1 MALAMDLKGKK
12 FGELTAEKY
21 LGKHGWLC
29 KCSCGVTRVFSTV
42 ALIQGKVSSCGHEII
57 PKVDWNLAGKTYKK
71 LTVLHQSPNNFWMCH
86 CECGIDKNIPDFDLR
101 TGKAVNCGIRERHRK
116 NVKRDRVD
124 LTGDT
129 FGEWYVDRYDADN
142 LKYLCVCSCGT
153 QRLIKGS
160 DLVAGKTR
168 SCGHGTTSF
177 IDLTGKTFGELKV
190 NRRMPDGTWECT
202 CSCGN
207 VCYKN
212 GYALRSCETTTCG
225 HKTAFKD
232 LTGADI
238 NEWHVNKYIGDG
250 MWDCTC
256 SCGKQD
262 QIHGYTLRAG
272 TSKSCGHTRKL
283 NLLGKDFGL
292 LHVDRCIDGR
302 YYECT
307 CQCGNK
313 IVALGGNIINGNIR
327 SCGCNTEAF
336 RRQTMLSRYGDIST
350 ARVNNPRKLW
360 QIEALESR
368 NNLQSA
374 IDTVADS
381 CGYKPTVGMMA
392 DYLDV
397 HRKVITLALDKYD
410 LSDSV
415 EHREYSSDAEVEI
428 FNELCKY
435 CDSHNI
441 SVDAHNR
448 SLLSGKEV
456 DILIKQLGI
465 GIEYNGS
472 FWHSSSARGKMYHL
486 QKTKECASNKVRLIH
501 IFDYE
506 YNYKPGKNIVM
517 KYLIDCI
524 SVDKRIIHAR
534 DCSIT
539 FVGTDEAEKFL
550 NENHIQGSVNAP
562 IRIGLTY
569 CGELVGI
576 MTFGKPRFD
585 AKYEYELL
593 RLAWKYNTAVVGGAQ
608 RLFKAFIKKYCPST
622 VVSYCDLSKFTGG
635 VYSTLGFECIGI
647 SDPGYCW
654 YNESKAVKLYSRY
667 QSQKSKLVAAGLGKQ
682 DETEDEIMTRLGYN
696 KVYNCGNSIH
706 VWKSEY
712 FKKLTS

>member
-29 KCSCGVTRVFSTV
+29 KCSCGVIRVFSTV

-57 PKVDWNLAGKTYKK
+57 PKTNWNLTGKTWKK

-116 NVKRDRVD
+116 AVNRDRVD

-129 FGEWYVDRYDADN
+129 FGEWYVDHYDADN
-142 LKYLCVCSCGT
+142 LKYLCICSCGT

-160 DLVAGKTR
+160 DLAAGKTR

-212 GYALRSCETTTCG
+212 GYALRSGETTTCG

-238 NEWHVNKYIGDG
+238 NEWHVNKYIGNG

-292 LHVDRCIDGR
+292 LHVDRCVDGR

-307 CQCGNK
+307 CKCGNK
-313 IVALGGNIINGNIR
+313 IVAIGGNIINGNIR
-327 SCGCNTEAF
+327 SCGCSTEAL
-336 RRQTMLSRYGDIST
+336 RRQTMINRYGDISPV
-350 ARVNNPRKLW
+350 RVNNPRQIW
-360 QIEALESR
+360 QMEALDSKESLEKFILKAKEENQFVTVR
-368 NNLQSA
+368 SLAKLLDCSRQLIESKIAAFDLYDTIGHRDYRSMAEMGLFNLVSGLCK
-374 IDTVADS
+374 DR
-381 CGYKPTVGMMA
+381 G
-392 DYLDV
+392 L
-397 HRKVITLALDKYD
+397 
-410 LSDSV
+410 SV
-415 EHREYSSDAEVEI
+415 ESSNRKILHGREIDI
-428 FNELCKY
+428 FIPELK
-435 CDSHNI
+435 
-441 SVDAHNR
+441 
-448 SLLSGKEV
+448 L
-456 DILIKQLGI
+456 

-472 FWHSSSARGKMYHL
+472 FWHNSAVKDKRYHL
-486 QKTKECASNKVRLIH
+486 QKYLDCKAAGVRLIH

-506 YNYKPGKNIVM
+506 YDFKPGLGVVNR
-517 KYLIDCI
+517 YI
-524 SVDKRIIHAR
+524 SDVISADKRILHAR
-534 DCSIT
+534 NCVVKKISSSEASE
-539 FVGTDEAEKFL
+539 FVDTY
-550 NENHIQGSVNAP
+550 HIQGSVNAP
-562 IRIGLTY
+562 IRYGIFY
-569 CGELVGI
+569 SGELVGV
-576 MTFGKPRFD
+576 MTFGSPRFD
-585 AKYEYELL
+585 KKYEYELL
-593 RLAWKYNTAVVGGAQ
+593 RLAWKSGTAVVGGAQ
-608 RLFKAFIKKYCPST
+608 KLFSSFIKEYCPST

-635 VYSTLGFECIGI
+635 VYSKLGFECIGV

-654 YNESKAVKLYSRY
+654 YNESKAVKMYSRY
-667 QSQKSKLVAAGLGKQ
+667 QSQKSKLVEAGLGNQ
-682 DETEDEIMTRLGYN
+682 DETEDEIMNRLGYN